1 MGRRFVGGL
10 VGPSAVPFHLMP
22 RWLPQF
28 LTPLFLVLF
37 VVLAVTLGSVGAAL
51 CLLILLVGLVVWR
64 VRDLR
69 GHPSDPELVTKPF
82 WKFWPGS

>member
-1 MGRRFVGGL
+1 MQ
-10 VGPSAVPFHLMP
+10 

-28 LTPLFLVLF
+28 LMPSFLVLF
-37 VVLAVTLGSVGAAL
+37 VVMAVTLGYVGAAL

-69 GHPSDPELVTKPF
+69 STSADPELVTKPF